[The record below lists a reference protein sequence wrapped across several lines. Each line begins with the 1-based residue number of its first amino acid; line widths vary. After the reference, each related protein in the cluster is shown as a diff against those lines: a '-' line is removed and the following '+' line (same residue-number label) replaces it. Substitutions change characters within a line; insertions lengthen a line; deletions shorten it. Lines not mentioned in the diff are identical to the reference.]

1 MYSILYIFW
10 CILPYIVNSEDRSD
24 GNDKPRAGRDF
35 QQHVHW
41 YWIWW
46 VAKCPWKIQWA
57 SAELEGGVY
66 RMAAFTRQDRAGTL
80 WSCRA
85 DDQAGNW
92 EFVIDSLWVDP
103 QTGHSPDP
111 IEAQVVL
118 RQTYTQL
125 HLHLEKLESSGD
137 FLASKI
143 IMKDDGTY
151 RIFGAFENRPCIAI
165 QDKSRTHLGALVR
178 WCSMWSV
185 TLPCLASSGEA
196 TGPIE
201 AREERCMVI
210 EDELKTKAS
219 VMAETIR
226 HFINNTMT

>member
-46 VAKCPWKIQWA
+46 VAKCPWNIQGA

-66 RMAAFTRQDRAGTL
+66 RMVAFTRQDRAGTL

-103 QTGHSPDP
+103 QTGYSPDP
-111 IEAQVVL
+111 IEAQVVI

-125 HLHLEKLESSGD
+125 HLHPEMLESSGD

-151 RIFGAFENRPCIAI
+151 RIFGAFENRPCVAI
-165 QDKSRTHLGALVR
+165 QDMSRTHLGALVLDVIGDP
-178 WCSMWSV
+178 S
-185 TLPCLASSGEA
+185 LPCKLRGSYWTDRGTRGEMH
-196 TGPIE
+196 GD
-201 AREERCMVI
+201 RRW
-210 EDELKTKAS
+210 
-219 VMAETIR
+219 AENKSFGNGR
-226 HFINNTMT
+226 NDSPFYQ